1 MQAQQLPASAG
12 WQWIKQAWNL
22 FRQQPLAIMSLFI
35 IFVFSLLLLAMLPFI
50 GPLLY
55 GVLMQ
60 GLSAG
65 FLIACK
71 QVENKELVVPMTLIA
86 GFRANNKRAA
96 KPLLVLG
103 ACYFI
108 SALAVLAL
116 TILVDDGTLMQVFRG
131 EKVSEDAFYSA
142 QVTSAMLIA
151 ASGHV
156 LVTAIF
162 WYAPALV
169 IWHELTPM
177 KAVFF
182 SVVTVWRNK
191 AAFLVYGLI
200 LSGIALFLQLVMSV
214 VFDLVDMPLL
224 EGFLTFPLLATYAS
238 VIYCSVYTSYRCTI
252 TTT

>member
-1 MQAQQLPASAG
+1 MQALQLPASAG
-12 WQWIKQAWNL
+12 WQWIKQAWHL

-35 IFVFSLLLLAMLPFI
+35 IFVFTLLLLALLPFI

-71 QVENKELVVPMTLIA
+71 QVENKQLVVPLTLVA
-86 GFRANNKRAA
+86 GFRANDRRAA
-96 KPLLVLG
+96 KPLLILG
-103 ACYFI
+103 ACYFA

-116 TILVDDGTLMQVFRG
+116 TIWVDDGTLMQVFRG
-131 EKVSEDAFYSA
+131 QKVSEEAFLSS
-142 QVTSAMLIA
+142 QVTSAMLVAVI
-151 ASGHV
+151 GHV
-156 LVTAIF
+156 LITAIF

-169 IWHELTPM
+169 IWHELGPV

-191 AAFLVYGLI
+191 AAFVVYGLI
-200 LSGIALFLQLVMSV
+200 LTGMGLLLQLIMSIL
-214 VFDLVDMPLL
+214 FDLINMPLL
-224 EGFLTFPLLATYAS
+224 EGFITFPLLAAYAS
-238 VIYCSVYTSYRCTI
+238 LIYCSVYTSYRSSI
-252 TTT
+252 IAS

>member
-1 MQAQQLPASAG
+1 MQALQLPASAG
-12 WQWIKQAWNL
+12 WLWIKQAWEL

-35 IFVFSLLLLAMLPFI
+35 IFVFALLLLAMLPFI
-50 GPLLY
+50 GALVY

-60 GLSAG
+60 GLAAG

-71 QVENKELVVPMTLIA
+71 QVENKQLVLPMTLVA

-103 ACYFI
+103 VAYF
-108 SALAVLAL
+108 AMAVAVLTL
-116 TILVDDGTLMQVFRG
+116 TILVDDGTLMQLLRG
-131 EKVSEDAFYSA
+131 QKVSEEVFFSP
-142 QVTSAMLIA
+142 QVTSAMLVA
-151 ASGHV
+151 VVGHV

-169 IWHELTPM
+169 IWHELTPL

-191 AAFLVYGLI
+191 GAFFVYGL
-200 LSGIALFLQLVMSV
+200 ALCAIGVLLQLSV
-214 VFDLVDMPLL
+214 SLVFDLVNMPLL
-224 EGFLTFPLLATYAS
+224 EGFLTFPILAAYAS
-238 VIYCSVYTSYRCTI
+238 VIYCSVYTSYRSTI
-252 TTT
+252 AT